1 MTRLRPYSI
10 ALTFLSLLV
19 LAGCSTTGKYS
30 RGGYYQNDGPGANPP
45 PNVASLPDAVPRV
58 ETALSSTNKPYEVF
72 GKEYVPIKPDQ
83 PYKERGTAT
92 WYGRQFNG
100 QKTASGER
108 YNMYAMTAAHP
119 TLPIPSY
126 ARVTR
131 VSTGKSV
138 IVRINDRGPF
148 HSNRVIDLSYAAAAK
163 LGLIKHGSGKVI
175 VQAITNDDIRS
186 NDYDLASKA
195 PVPASAPSAGHP
207 DTSAPTPDAL
217 AAMGEPRGT
226 ISAAHPASDADLA
239 RARQARAGQTPTP
252 EAARMAY
259 ADRADTERAATP
271 AASDDAGRTARA
283 STERAGPG
291 GHVYLQFG
299 AFSAEQNARHL
310 ANKLNQQIALMDSP
324 PATVDPG
331 EHLYRVQVGPYPSRS
346 AANHAAQRIHQ
357 ATGSAA
363 TVTVR

>member
-19 LAGCSTTGKYS
+19 LAGCSTPGKYA

-108 YNMYAMTAAHP
+108 YDMYAMTAAHP

-131 VSTGKSV
+131 VSTGKSI

-148 HSNRVIDLSYAAAAK
+148 HSNRIIDLSYAAAAK

-186 NDYDLASKA
+186 NDYDLAGKAPA
-195 PVPASAPSAGHP
+195 PVPPSGSP
-207 DTSAPTPDAL
+207 DTSAPTPDVL
-217 AAMGEPRGT
+217 AAMGEPRGA
-226 ISAAHPASDADLA
+226 ISAAHPASSADLA
-239 RARQARAGQTPTP
+239 RARQARAGQASTPD
-252 EAARMAY
+252 AIQMAY
-259 ADRADTERAATP
+259 AEPSDAADAVAP
-271 AASDDAGRTARA
+271 AASDDTRRTGHA
-283 STERAGPG
+283 STEKAGTG

-331 EHLYRVQVGPYPSRS
+331 DHLYRVQVGPYPSRS

-357 ATGSAA
+357 ATGSAP